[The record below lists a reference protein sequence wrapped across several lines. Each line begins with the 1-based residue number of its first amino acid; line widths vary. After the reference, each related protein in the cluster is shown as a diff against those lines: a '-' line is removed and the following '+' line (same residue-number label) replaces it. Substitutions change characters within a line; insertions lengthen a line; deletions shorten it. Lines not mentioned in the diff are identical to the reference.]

1 MGNREELLVRAG
13 NHQVRKSFAMAIVL
27 GSFLITS
34 LWSTTSQ
41 AEPVWGAQVNM
52 GMSTCG
58 GEVLKSHL
66 LGPLGASGA
75 DVELT
80 ASQLSCGGMYN
91 YVGDLPYANA
101 RSIASLSDGT
111 LGIYAQADGLGQ
123 HLTTAYGWVT
133 APIAQVSNVSA
144 NMTDLLSFTVPAHSA
159 GTITLVGAVEGS
171 SPIGIGGVSFSFGG
185 DVTCTSASCSGMLSG
200 DWSAKTWYM
209 DEGIFSSTYARSI
222 DIADTDLPLTFDY
235 LLSASLSGQAYP
247 VAGWVYGGSDVPSVT
262 IDYLHTAGL
271 GFTLPAGV
279 TFTSASNEFLT
290 AVPVPAAVW
299 LFGSA
304 LLGLIGVGRRRGAER
319 PTTTDQ
325 VE

>member
-1 MGNREELLVRAG
+1 MSIPENLWVHAG
-13 NHQVRKSFAMAIVL
+13 NGRGLIPFAMAAAVAGVL
-27 GSFLITS
+27 IASFWPTK
-34 LWSTTSQ
+34 SQ
-41 AEPVWGAQVNM
+41 AEPVWGAQVSM

-66 LGPLGASGA
+66 LGPLGASGV

-101 RSIASLSDGT
+101 RATASLSAGT

-133 APIAQVSNVSA
+133 APIAQVSSVSA
-144 NMTDLLSFTVPAHSA
+144 NMTDLLSFTVPAHSP
-159 GTITLVGAVEGS
+159 GTITLVGEVEGS

-200 DWSAKTWYM
+200 DWAAKTWYM
-209 DEGIFSSTYARSI
+209 DEGVFSSSYSRYI
-222 DIADTDLPLTFDY
+222 DIADTDSPLTFD
-235 LLSASLSGQAYP
+235 LSLRASLGGQAYP
-247 VAGWVYGGSDVPSVT
+247 IAGWVYGGSDVPSVT

-271 GFTLPAGV
+271 GFTLPGGV

-304 LLGLIGVGRRRGAER
+304 LLGLIGVGRRREADR
-319 PTTTDQ
+319 PTTT
-325 VE
+325 V